1 MDAVVLVGGSGTRLR
16 PLTLRTPK
24 PMLPLV
30 DRPLLAY
37 LFDQLAA
44 AGVTR
49 AILACGYL
57 PDALVAHFG
66 DGGASSSGIALE
78 YVVESEPLGTAGA
91 ARLAASGRVSETFL
105 LLNGDIL
112 SEHDLGALVA
122 LHRARRGHGDALARA
137 GGRSVA
143 LRRRRARSRRH
154 GAALRREARAGE
166 SESDLVNAGA
176 YVLEPA
182 VLDAIP
188 ADRAVSIERE
198 IFPALVGHGLAALPL
213 EGYWS
218 DVGTPESY
226 LAAHVRLL
234 GHGLGGRPGP
244 HGVDPSAVIEEGAQ
258 LYAPR
263 RSSAPGRSCARA
275 RRWGRSR
282 ASATARRWA
291 AAASSSARS
300 CRPARGW
307 GRARGTRHRDRAWLR
322 GAGRQRA
329 ARRLDSRPPIDSAS
343 WQPAPS
349 LPGGTTSAIW
359 HSPRRVCAASSGRT
373 GRCRCSRPSAIA
385 SSARVRCA
393 AGASPP
399 ACT

>member
-57 PDALVAHFG
+57 PDALDAHFG
-66 DGGASSSGIALE
+66 EGGETASGLALE
-78 YVVESEPLGTAGA
+78 YVVEPEPLGTAGA
-91 ARLAASGRVSETFL
+91 ARLAAAGRVHDTFL

-122 LHRARRGHGDALARA
+122 LHRARDATATLALVQVEDPSRY
-137 GGRSVA
+137 GVVERDLDGTV
-143 LRRRRARSRRH
+143 RRFVEKPAP
-154 GAALRREARAGE
+154 GE
-166 SESDLVNAGA
+166 SESNLVNAGA
-176 YVLEPA
+176 YVLEPS

-188 ADRAVSIERE
+188 VDRAVSIERE
-198 IFPALVGHGLAALPL
+198 IFPGLVGNGLAALPL
-213 EGYWS
+213 DGYWS

-244 HGVDPSAVIEEGAQ
+244 HGVDPSAVLEDGARVHGPSFVGAGAIVRAGAVVGP
-258 LYAPR
+258 L
-263 RSSAPGRSCARA
+263 SSIGHGAVIG
-275 RRWGRSR
+275 
-282 ASATARRWA
+282 
-291 AAASSSARS
+291 ARS
-300 CRPARGW
+300 IVE
-307 GRARGTRHRDRAWLR
+307 RA
-322 GAGRQRA
+322 
-329 ARRLDSRPPIDSAS
+329 
-343 WQPAPS
+343 
-349 LPGGTTSAIW
+349 
-359 HSPRRVCAASSGRT
+359 V
-373 GRCRCSRPSAIA
+373 
-385 SSARVRCA
+385 VA
-393 AGASPP
+393 AGARVGDDCEVRDTVIGPGFELADRAVPLAGSIHGHQ
-399 ACT
+399 